1 MTPHKAWLI
10 GSAAVAVALYALM
23 WTGFAS
29 QWNWLNTIDSVSLQ
43 TLHGYAIA
51 QPAWVSAWNVFCTIF
66 GPTGFRLLAMVAI
79 VLALTR
85 RNVRVAIFLL
95 ISVEPSGLVTEIAK
109 GAANRPRP
117 ETALAFAPST
127 SFPSGHAVSA
137 MVGVL
142 ALLTVALP
150 VVRRPLRAWLIAGGA
165 VVVVAVGV
173 GRAVLNVH
181 YPSDVLAGWALGYV
195 YFAVCLLIVRPW
207 RPVTAADETP
217 AAPGI
222 AA

>member
-1 MTPHKAWLI
+1 MTPRKAWLI
-10 GSAAVAVALYALM
+10 GSAAVAAALYVLM

-29 QWNWLNTIDSVSLQ
+29 HCNWLNATDSASLK
-43 TLHGYAIA
+43 TLHIYAA
-51 QPAWVSAWNVFCTIF
+51 AHPGWVNAWNVFCTIF
-66 GPTGFRLLAMVAI
+66 GPTGFRLFALVAI
-79 VLALTR
+79 VVALTR
-85 RNVRVAIFLL
+85 RNVRGAIFLL
-95 ISVEPSGLVTEIAK
+95 ISVEPSGLLTEIAK

-117 ETALAFAPST
+117 ETALAVAPST

-165 VVVVAVGV
+165 VIVVAVGV
-173 GRAVLNVH
+173 GRVVLNVH

-195 YFAVCLLIVRPW
+195 YFVVCLLMVRPR
-207 RPVTAADETP
+207 RPATAADEP
-217 AAPGI
+217 AATPGI